1 MPPTHLLATDA
12 LVTRCAQVI
21 YRCLEEVGSTKAALF
36 LKPPTEAE
44 FQLICHFGWPRG
56 TQVPERIG
64 DQDPLRLRVQR
75 EKRSFVV
82 NDAASAP
89 ELEGFG
95 AMGTRFFVTPIY
107 LMGDW
112 IGILLQRDPVKG
124 DGYDLDKAEAPTL
137 RICQELV
144 DLVREHGIYGS
155 PRPKVSSPLPTAAEV
170 VEGTPKPQE
179 PAPRVVRDPAK
190 LAPGTF
196 PGAPDVIHTP
206 QLKVGPQGQVQ
217 GEKLYG
223 FENTAVGFSA
233 LPWESADRTLSG
245 LMVPVRATPPSER
258 RRGIMTPEL
267 RAYFWETGSLL
278 SQILS
283 VSAVALWMEDP
294 EEARPILCFSSLPLS
309 DGLQQQVMAHATYHL
324 EGVRQQDLRLVSK
337 VEFEDSPEIEG
348 AFATYLP
355 LLMNEGDRVHDLLMV
370 FRQEAQPFS
379 MAEME
384 IIQRFGRILG
394 MQMEE
399 ARLHERYHQ
408 AYLSVSHRILKSA
421 ESRLPHLRGHSVATA
436 RLARDLALKLDLP
449 SEEVESVSIAA
460 ILHDVGMLMLD
471 PAMVQKPTL
480 TPEEKAKMR
489 QHPDLAAIFLKDL
502 RFPFDVVHIIR
513 HHHERWDGHGYPD
526 KLRESAIPMGS
537 RIIHVIE
544 AYEVMT
550 SGKGYRQPIGFR
562 NALEELHKESGHQFD
577 PTVVEAFS
585 ELMTRKEG
593 KI

>member
-1 MPPTHLLATDA
+1 MPPTHLLFTDA

-21 YRCLEEVGSTKAALF
+21 YRCLEEVGSTKAALY
-36 LKPPTEAE
+36 LKAPGEGD
-44 FQLICHFGWPRG
+44 FQEICHFGWPRG
-56 TQVPERIG
+56 TMPPPRIAEG
-64 DQDPLRLRVQR
+64 DALRTRIQR

-82 NDAASAP
+82 NDPASAP
-89 ELEGFG
+89 ELEAFG
-95 AMGTRFFVTPIY
+95 GAGARFFITPVY

-112 IGILLQRDPVKG
+112 IGVLLQRDRLKG
-124 DGYDLDKAEAPTL
+124 DGYDLEKAEAPTL

-144 DLVREHGIYGS
+144 DLVREFGLYGP
-155 PRPKVSSPLPTAAEV
+155 PRPKAPSPMPTAKELV
-170 VEGTPKPQE
+170 QQTPQPE
-179 PAPRVVRDPAK
+179 HPAPRIVKDPAQ
-190 LAPGTF
+190 LAPGTY

-206 QLKVGPQGQVQ
+206 QLKVGPQGQVP

-233 LPWESADRTLSG
+233 LPWEAADRTLSG
-245 LMVPVRATPPSER
+245 LMNPVKATPVAER

-283 VSAVALWMEDP
+283 LSAVALWMEDP
-294 EEARPILCFSSLPLS
+294 EEIRPILCFSTLPLS

-324 EGVRQQDLRLVSK
+324 ENIRQQDLRLVSK
-337 VEFEDSPEIEG
+337 VELEDSPELNG

-355 LLMNEGDRVHDLLMV
+355 LLMNESDGLHDLLMV
-370 FRQEAQPFS
+370 FRQEDQPFS
-379 MAEME
+379 MPEME
-384 IIQRFGRILG
+384 IIQRFGRLLG
-394 MQMEE
+394 MQLEE

-421 ESRLPHLRGHSVATA
+421 EARLPHLRGHSIATA
-436 RLARDLALKLDLP
+436 RLARDLALKLDLS
-449 SEEVESVSIAA
+449 SEDVESVSIAA

-471 PAMVQKPTL
+471 PALVQKPQL
-480 TPEEKAKMR
+480 SPEEKAQMR

-502 RFPFDVVHIIR
+502 RFPFDVVKIIR
-513 HHHERWDGHGYPD
+513 HHHERWDGHGYPE

-550 SGKGYRQPIGFR
+550 SGKGYRRPIGFR
-562 NALEELHKESGHQFD
+562 NALDELKKEAGSQFD
-577 PTVVEAFS
+577 PQVVEAFCD
-585 ELMTRKEG
+585 LMTRKDG
-593 KI
+593 KV